1 MVTLTKAEE
10 RIMLIL
16 WDLERG
22 FIKDIQEH
30 FPKPKPP
37 YNTISTIVRV
47 LVKKEIVSYK
57 TYGGSYQYFP
67 LITRDE
73 YRSEQMGRLMNN
85 YFGNSLKEV
94 VNFLSEKKD
103 LDVAEV
109 NEALQM
115 LEELKKSKK
124 RKKSKHKKKK

>member
-10 RIMLIL
+10 RIMQIL

-22 FIKDIQEH
+22 FIKDIQEQ
-30 FPKPKPP
+30 FPNPQPP

-57 TYGGSYQYFP
+57 SYGGSYQYFP
-67 LITRDE
+67 LITREE
-73 YRSEQMGRLMNN
+73 YRSEQMGRLVNN

-103 LDVAEV
+103 LDVDEV

-115 LEELKKSKK
+115 LEDLKKSKK
-124 RKKSKHKKKK
+124 GKKNKSKKK

>member
-10 RIMLIL
+10 RIMQIL

-47 LVKKEIVSYK
+47 LVKKEIVSFK
-57 TYGGSYQYFP
+57 SYGGSYQYFP
-67 LITRDE
+67 LITREE
-73 YRSEQMGRLMNN
+73 YRREQMGRLMNN

-94 VNFLSEKKD
+94 VNFFSENKSLDVDELDEALKMLKD
-103 LDVAEV
+103 L
-109 NEALQM
+109 
-115 LEELKKSKK
+115 KKQRDS
-124 RKKSKHKKKK
+124 

>member
-10 RIMLIL
+10 RIMQIL
-16 WDLERG
+16 WDLEKG
-22 FIKDIQEH
+22 FIKDIQEQ
-30 FPKPKPP
+30 FPEPRPP

-57 TYGGSYQYFP
+57 SYGGSYQYFP
-67 LITRDE
+67 LITREE
-73 YRSEQMGRLMNN
+73 YRGDQMGRLMNN

-103 LDVAEV
+103 LDVDEL

-124 RKKSKHKKKK
+124 QKKKKRKKE

>member
-10 RIMLIL
+10 RIMQIL

-22 FIKDIQEH
+22 FIKDIQEQ
-30 FPKPKPP
+30 FPDPQPP

-47 LVKKEIVSYK
+47 LVKKEIVFYK
-57 TYGGSYQYFP
+57 SYGGSYQYFP
-67 LITRDE
+67 MITKEE

-94 VNFLSEKKD
+94 VNFFSEKKD
-103 LDVAEV
+103 LDVGELD
-109 NEALQM
+109 EAMRM
-115 LEELKKSKK
+115 LEELKKQKDN
-124 RKKSKHKKKK
+124 

>member
-10 RIMLIL
+10 RIMQIL

-22 FIKDIQEH
+22 FIKDIQEQ
-30 FPKPKPP
+30 FPQPKPP

-47 LVKKEIVSYK
+47 LVKKEIVSFK
-57 TYGGSYQYFP
+57 SYGGSYQYYP
-67 LITRDE
+67 LITREE

-94 VNFLSEKKD
+94 VSFFSETKD
-103 LDVAEV
+103 LDVDEV

-115 LEELKKSKK
+115 LEELKNSKK
-124 RKKSKHKKKK
+124 GKKKKHKKE